1 MMAQT
6 VQSLREMAARCETE
20 NTRFVGHHDLNG
32 VGDAMQIVKK
42 DNFVYVAHVGYND
55 LALSILDV
63 SDPENPKLVRQIP
76 KSKNAHSHK
85 VQIAGNVMIQ
95 NSEYLSYVKKADDDP
110 PICGVL
116 VYNLDD
122 PTDPRQVGLYKTDGG
137 RGVHR
142 VFFRDLP
149 YAHLS
154 AQIRGAHEQG
164 CQILD

>member
-1 MMAQT
+1 MAQT

-63 SDPENPKLVRQIP
+63 SDPENPKLVRQLSKP
-76 KSKNAHSHK
+76 KNAHSHK
-85 VQIAGNVMIQ
+85 VQIVGNILIQ
-95 NSEYLSYVKKADDDP
+95 NSEYIPYVKRIDNDP
-110 PICGVL
+110 PECGVF
-116 VYNLDD
+116 VYDISD
-122 PTDPRQVGLYKTDGG
+122 PTDPKQTAFYNVEGG

-142 VFFRDLP
+142 IEARH
-149 YAHLS
+149 A
-154 AQIRGAHEQG
+154 
-164 CQILD
+164 CQLR